1 MATQSWQQ
9 QIRRTLNGLPRP
21 GASHKIAILGVGNEL
36 FADDAI
42 GLEVARYLLSTDFAH
57 RKDRIVLV
65 GGPAPESYCGVLRR
79 FMPELV
85 ILIDAASMGQA
96 EGSIRWL
103 ALEALEGCFLSS
115 RAVPLR
121 VMAAYLTADLGCVV
135 GLLAIQPGK
144 VMIGPMSP
152 SLQPKVI
159 EIGEQLREVLHLNG
173 DSPAIDVGRA
183 PALHRK
189 RI

>member
-42 GLEVARYLLSTDFAH
+42 GLEVARYLLSTDFVH

-135 GLLAIQPGK
+135 GLLGIQPGR

-152 SLQPKVI
+152 SLLRQVS
-159 EIGEQLREVLHLNG
+159 EIGDQLRKVLFLNG
-173 DSPAIDVGRA
+173 DNLTGDGRRT
-183 PALHRK
+183 PALIRK